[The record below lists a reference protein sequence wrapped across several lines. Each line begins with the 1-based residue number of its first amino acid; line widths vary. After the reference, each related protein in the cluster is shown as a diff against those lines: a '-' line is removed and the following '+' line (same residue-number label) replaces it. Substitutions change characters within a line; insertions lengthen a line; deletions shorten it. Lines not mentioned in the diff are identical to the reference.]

1 MRQIPRRLFLLG
13 ATALCAA
20 RSLQALAQPPQLAKV
35 GFLFTPS
42 RATSQVPDL
51 FSSAMRDIG
60 WVEGRNLVMEWRF
73 ADGQQ
78 DRLPEL
84 AMQLVQQRVQVIVA
98 PTNLEAESARR
109 ATDSIPIVT
118 LFAID
123 PVGSGFAK
131 SLARPGGNI
140 TGILYADPEF
150 TAKSMQILKE
160 AVPTIR
166 RFGYL
171 YPSGMVGIQNFIEA
185 MEAAASALRLAFYR
199 YPIERP
205 EQIAAVLDAMKKDG
219 VDALRV
225 SYVGPVQAVTAQLLQ
240 FSASNRIATSFTVP
254 TAVER
259 GGFMSYSP
267 KLSDNA
273 ARAAA
278 SVDKLLKHALPAE
291 LPFEYPTLYELV
303 VNLKTAKQLGIS
315 VPQSILLRADRL
327 IE

>member
-1 MRQIPRRLFLLG
+1 MSQIPRRLFLLG
-13 ATALCAA
+13 AAAICAA
-20 RSLQALAQPPQLAKV
+20 RALPAQAQAPQVAKV

-42 RATSQVPDL
+42 RATSQVPAL

-60 WVEGRNLVMEWRF
+60 WVEGRNLLMEWRF
-73 ADGQQ
+73 ADGRR

-84 AMQLVQQRVQVIVA
+84 AAQLVQQRVQVIIA
-98 PTNLEAESARR
+98 PTNIEAEAARR
-109 ATDSIPIVT
+109 ATDSIPIVM
-118 LFAID
+118 LVAID

-131 SLARPGGNI
+131 SLARPGGNV
-140 TGILYADPEF
+140 TGVLYADREF
-150 TAKSMQILKE
+150 TAKSVQLLKE
-160 AVPTIR
+160 TVPTMR

-171 YPSGMVGIQNFIEA
+171 YPAGMVGIQPFLEE
-185 MEAAASALRLAFYR
+185 MEATARALQLAFYR

-205 EQIAAVLDAMKKDG
+205 EDIAAVLDAIKKDG

-225 SYVGPVQAVTAQLLQ
+225 SYVGPVQAGTAQILQ
-240 FSASNRIATSFTVP
+240 FAASSRIATSFTVP

-259 GGFMSYSP
+259 GGLMSYSP

-278 SVDKLLKHALPAE
+278 LVDKLLKRALPAD
-291 LPFEYPTLYELV
+291 LPFEYPTRYELT

>member
-13 ATALCAA
+13 AAALCAA
-20 RSLQALAQPPQLAKV
+20 RSLRAQAQALQLAKV

-42 RATSQVPDL
+42 RETSQVPAL

-73 ADGQQ
+73 ADGRR

-84 AMQLVQQRVQVIVA
+84 AAQLVQQRVRVIVP
-98 PTNLEAESARR
+98 PTNLETEAARR
-109 ATDSIPIVT
+109 ATDSIPIVM
-118 LFAID
+118 LFAND

-131 SLARPGGNI
+131 SLARPGGNV
-140 TGILYADPEF
+140 TGVLYADPEF
-150 TAKSMQILKE
+150 TAKSVQILKE
-160 AVPTIR
+160 TVPTTR
-166 RFGYL
+166 RIGSL
-171 YPSGMVGIQNFIEA
+171 YPAGLVGFQSFLEE
-185 MEAAASALRLAFYR
+185 MEATARALGLAFYR

-205 EQIAAVLDAMKKDG
+205 EEIAAVLDAIKKDG

-225 SYVGPVQAVTAQLLQ
+225 SYVGAVQAATAQLLE
-240 FSASNRIATSFTVP
+240 FAASNRIATSFTVP

-259 GGFMSYSP
+259 GGLISYSP
-267 KLSDNA
+267 KLADNVARGA
-273 ARAAA
+273 AF
-278 SVDKLLKHALPAE
+278 VDKLLKRATPAD
-291 LPFEYPTLYELV
+291 LPFEYPTRYELV
-303 VNLKTAKQLGIS
+303 VNLKAAKQLGIT